1 MQEQVLVSRSQ
12 IAVNDSLDL
21 VLSMSP
27 DSFRKTGAVKSLELL
42 EHRLESL
49 PLVKRTSSLAGLVR
63 EINYVMHGRNPEHD
77 MVPDKA
83 NSLQGLYTLAE
94 GFLPDK
100 LREWVTHNY
109 SDTRV
114 FIELSEF
121 SSREIEGIMEQTD
134 RLVEELF
141 PEGTDHFMSGSAFQM
156 AVMNQYITRG
166 LIRSILTA
174 LLMITLLMVVLFKS
188 LKLALS
194 AMIPNVFPVLIAGG
208 IMGFARIPLEFVTM
222 TVAPMIM
229 GLAVDDTIHLVYHL
243 RRDLKRSGDYAVS
256 IRHTFMNV
264 GTAITETT
272 VILCLT
278 FLVFTVSRV
287 NSIVNM
293 GLITCAGILAAY
305 LADLFVTPVL
315 IRWRSPE

>member
-1 MQEQVLVSRSQ
+1 M
-12 IAVNDSLDL
+12 
-21 VLSMSP
+21 
-27 DSFRKTGAVKSLELL
+27 
-42 EHRLESL
+42 
-49 PLVKRTSSLAGLVR
+49 
-63 EINYVMHGRNPEHD
+63 
-77 MVPDKA
+77 
-83 NSLQGLYTLAE
+83 
-94 GFLPDK
+94 
-100 LREWVTHNY
+100 
-109 SDTRV
+109 
-114 FIELSEF
+114 FIELSEC
-121 SSREIEGIMEQTD
+121 SSREIEGIFGEVD

-141 PEGTDHFMSGSAFQM
+141 PVGTDHVMSGSTYQM

-174 LLMITLLMVVLFKS
+174 LLMITLLMVVVFNS
-188 LKLALS
+188 LKLGLA
-194 AMIPNVFPVLIAGG
+194 AMIPNVFPVLVAGG

-243 RRDLKRSGDYAVS
+243 KRDLKKSGDYAAS
-256 IRHTFMNV
+256 IRHTFVNV

-272 VILCLT
+272 AILCLT

-293 GLITCAGILAAY
+293 GLITCVGMLAAY

-315 IRWRSPE
+315 IRWMKP